1 MCLVIDQHIHDKKLK
16 NSDSTKFLVAKSDIV
31 CYKRLDPRI
40 SDPHSYTTPYQ
51 DVIVDFSHGVGEIR
65 SSKYGWYVPFSI
77 SFADCH
83 WNIHEGVHSY
93 VEFYD
98 IYSSLG
104 GQFMFTAVIPKG
116 SKYYFGRWG
125 DIVSEKL
132 IIFENSTAFYNYIRG
147 RRMVTA
153 KWLYSNL
160 ILDKEDRDSVFFMS
174 IKNIFKNK
182 SDLVYWVDSRR

>member
-1 MCLVIDQHIHDKKLK
+1 MKKFGK
-16 NSDSTKFLVAKSDIV
+16 NREV
-31 CYKRLDPRI
+31 DPLYLNVPI
-40 SDPHSYTTPYQ
+40 KYILHYTGSNK
-51 DVIVDFSHGVGEIR
+51 DGKD
-65 SSKYGWYVPFSI
+65 KYGPIPFEE
-77 SFADCH
+77 
-83 WNIHEGVHSY
+83 WKKTME
-93 VEFYD
+93 E
-98 IYSSLG
+98 
-104 GQFMFTAVIPKG
+104 
-116 SKYYFGRWG
+116 WG

-174 IKNIFKNK
+174 IKNVFKNK